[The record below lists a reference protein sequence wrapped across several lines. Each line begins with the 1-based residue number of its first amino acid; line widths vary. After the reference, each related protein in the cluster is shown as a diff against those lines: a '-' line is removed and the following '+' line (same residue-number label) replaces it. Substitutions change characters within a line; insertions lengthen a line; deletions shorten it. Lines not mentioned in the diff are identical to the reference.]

1 MSSSEKISP
10 KNLLQIPL
18 WRILKLIRQ
27 SSSGWTA
34 LHLILIVVR
43 GVLPLVQLY
52 LIKLIIDEVT
62 AGIGS
67 QDKTAAI
74 GKVVVVI
81 IIAGI
86 VYLIGAMLDS
96 AASYVKQ
103 AHTMA
108 VTDHLHDLIHRKSI
122 EVDLAYYED
131 SKYFDNLHRAQQE
144 AYFRPQYLMNSLQE
158 IFQSGITMIA
168 ISGLLFSLHWLVV
181 LILFIAVVPGLV
193 VRLKYSGET
202 YRWQRERTQTERLAR
217 YFSWMLTVYNYAK
230 EIRLF
235 ELGKQF
241 VDRYNGLRVTLRGER
256 LQIAR
261 RRSISEMITQGAG
274 ALALFGSYTFI
285 AIRAVQGMITLGDLV
300 MYFQAF
306 QRGLS
311 SIRNVLGGLA
321 GLYENNLFLSN
332 LYEFLDLEAKVTERL
347 DAKPVPRPLQA
358 GIVVNN
364 VCFRYPGSE
373 KKALDDVNLTLGK
386 GEIIALVGENGS
398 GKTTLIKLLCRLYD
412 PTEGAIYLDGEELG
426 HYRISDLRREIS
438 VLFQDYSHYQ
448 LTARENI
455 WFGNTRVPSEPESI
469 AKAAEQAGV
478 DDTLRQLPKGYE
490 TILGKWFEGGVELS
504 IGEWQKVALARAF
517 LRDSQIIVLDEP
529 TSSMDAKTE
538 FEVFEG
544 FRRILRD
551 RSAIIISH
559 RFSTVRNA
567 DRIYVFDKGGIV
579 ESGTHDELIQLE
591 GRYAT
596 MYTFQAQCY
605 E

>member
-1 MSSSEKISP
+1 MSSESKITP
-10 KNLLQIPL
+10 KRLLEIPL

-34 LHLILIVVR
+34 IHLSLIVVR
-43 GVLPLVQLY
+43 GVLPLLQLY

-62 AGIGS
+62 AGIAS
-67 QDKTAAI
+67 PDKAAAI
-74 GKVVVVI
+74 GSVVTVI
-81 IIAGI
+81 VLAGI
-86 VYLIGAMLDS
+86 VYLISALLDS
-96 AASYVKQ
+96 VASYVKQ
-103 AHTMA
+103 AHTIA
-108 VTDHLHDLIHRKSI
+108 VTDHLHDLIHKKSI

-144 AYFRPQYLMNSLQE
+144 AYYRPQYLMNSLQE
-158 IFQSGITMIA
+158 IFQSGITVLA
-168 ISGLLFSLHWLVV
+168 ISGLLFTLHWAVMVV
-181 LILFIAVVPGLV
+181 LFVAVLPGIF
-193 VRLKYSGET
+193 VRLKYSGEM
-202 YRWQRERTQTERLAR
+202 YRWQRNRTTTERLAR
-217 YFSWMLTVYNYAK
+217 YFSWMMTVYDYAK

-235 ELGKQF
+235 ELGRQF
-241 VDRYNGLRVTLRGER
+241 LNRFRNLRVTLRGER
-256 LQIAR
+256 LRIAR
-261 RRSISEMITQGAG
+261 RRSISEMITQVVG
-274 ALALFGSYTFI
+274 ALAVFGSYTFI
-285 AIRAVQGMITLGDLV
+285 AIRAVHGAITIGDLV

-306 QRGLS
+306 QRGMS
-311 SIRNVLGGLA
+311 SIRNVLGGMA

-332 LYEFLDLEAKVTERL
+332 LYEFLDLEPKVVERL
-347 DAKPVPRPLQA
+347 DAKPVPRPLQT
-358 GIVVNN
+358 GFVLQN
-364 VCFRYPGSE
+364 VGFRYPGGD
-373 KKALDDVNLTLGK
+373 KNALDDINMTIQT

-412 PTEGAIYLDGEELG
+412 TTEGEIYLDGEDIS
-426 HYRISDLRREIS
+426 HYMKSDLFREIS

-455 WFGNTRVPSEPESI
+455 WLGNTHLPAEQESI
-469 AKAAEQAGV
+469 EKAAKQAGV
-478 DDTLRQLPKGYE
+478 DDTLKQLPKGYE

-544 FRRILRD
+544 FRKILKN

-567 DRIYVFDKGGIV
+567 DRIYVFEKGKIV
-579 ESGTHDELIQLE
+579 ESGSHDELIELNRKYANMYAIQA
-591 GRYAT
+591 RY
-596 MYTFQAQCY
+596 Y